1 MIAPDTLERNAPE
14 CGAERGEGA
23 ADADLPPPEY
33 RIGLQFV
40 RASGLAQTRLQLA
53 LLSGNRRRVLE
64 EIDRL
69 VYIDRQIERLLNGGT
84 PPAADAYGEALQAEL
99 SDQKRAIASEKLVL
113 AAGIEPAVLSLHDL
127 PAGDTQPCDEVD
139 LRRGLSHAMIWAA
152 VLMVLGVAAAATT
165 VLTAHWL

>member
-1 MIAPDTLERNAPE
+1 MIASDTLERGDAA
-14 CGAERGEGA
+14 GGEDPSG
-23 ADADLPPPEY
+23 LPPPEY
-33 RIGLQFV
+33 RTGPQV
-40 RASGLAQTRLQLA
+40 CRGRGWAQTRLQLA

-84 PPAADAYGEALQAEL
+84 PPAPDAFGEALQAEL
-99 SDQKRAIASEKLVL
+99 TDQKRAIASEKLVL
-113 AAGIEPAVLSLHDL
+113 TAGIEPTVTRLQHVNEDET
-127 PAGDTQPCDEVD
+127 PPCEEVD
-139 LRRGLSHAMIWAA
+139 LSKGLSHALIWVV

>member
-1 MIAPDTLERNAPE
+1 MIAHDTLERSGHEVGPK
-14 CGAERGEGA
+14 RHDGA
-23 ADADLPPPEY
+23 AADLPPPEY

-69 VYIDRQIERLLNGGT
+69 VYIDRQIERLLTGGS
-84 PPAADAYGEALQAEL
+84 PPAADAFGEALQAEL
-99 SDQKRAIASEKLVL
+99 TDQKRAIASEKLVL
-113 AAGIEPAVLSLHDL
+113 TAGIEPTVLSLRDL
-127 PAGDTQPCDEVD
+127 PEEEAPPCDEVD
-139 LRRGLSHAMIWAA
+139 LRRGLSHALVWAT